1 MKIPSLELFQAL
13 QQEMNRRRN
22 VFEGLGFIDT
32 RCVFAVEADNTT
44 PESHYYA
51 VEFAVY
57 SCERVWEVPYP
68 EAADPDFI
76 IFGQA
81 KVWKEMFENIAENGG
96 ADVYHSINRLTM
108 AYDPMQMMGNDIVRR
123 ESFWKYNQSLQE
135 FLNGYAYIA
144 GTRIEV

>member
-32 RCVFAVEADNTT
+32 RCVFAVEADSTT

-57 SCERVWEVPYP
+57 SCERVWRFLTRKRPIRILLFLVKQRCGRRCSKTLPKMVEPM
-68 EAADPDFI
+68 FI
-76 IFGQA
+76 TA
-81 KVWKEMFENIAENGG
+81 LIA
-96 ADVYHSINRLTM
+96 
-108 AYDPMQMMGNDIVRR
+108 
-123 ESFWKYNQSLQE
+123 
-135 FLNGYAYIA
+135 
-144 GTRIEV
+144 